1 LVYNSAIYL
10 FVFFPLAF
18 GLSRLIPGGRA
29 KSWLLAVLSLL
40 FYAFGGLAALPVLLL
55 SVAANYVLGRLLAAK
70 KNRGVLTI
78 GIVLNLGILSLYKYL
93 GFFLSVVAPN
103 AANPIGV
110 LPAGISFFTFQAVA
124 YLADIYCRD
133 EEPARGIDE
142 MILYLAFFPRVLS
155 GPLVRYSDA
164 AAQLRELSFAPMAT
178 AEGLRRFVIGFA
190 KKVFI
195 ADILGGVTAGVFGAE
210 VLDARLAWLGAVSY
224 MLQLYFDFS
233 GYSDMAIGM
242 GRIFGFRFP
251 ENFNYPYI
259 ARSITEFWRRWHI
272 TLSGWFR
279 DYLYIPLGG
288 NRKGNKRT
296 MVNKLIVFMATGL
309 WHGAGWTFI
318 LWGLWHGLF
327 MMLESAAK
335 PVFNK
340 LESSRGGRILCH
352 VYTLTVVMLGF
363 ILFRAATLA
372 EAGAVMGSLFNFRFT
387 AEGAL
392 ALRKILGGQEKL
404 ALLLGVVFAM
414 PLRPWL
420 NDKLPRDAAGLAIRN
435 VLTLLLFLLCL
446 MGMAGSGFTPFIY
459 FQF

>member
-1 LVYNSAIYL
+1 MVYNSAIYL
-10 FVFFPLAF
+10 FLFFPLAF
-18 GLSRLIPGGRA
+18 GLSRLIPGRVA
-29 KSWLLAVLSLL
+29 KSWLLAALSIL

-55 SVAANYVLGRLLAAK
+55 SVALNYGLGLILARD
-70 KNRGVLTI
+70 KNRAVLIVGVA
-78 GIVLNLGILSLYKYL
+78 LNLAILSLYKYL
-93 GFFLSVVAPN
+93 GFFLSVVAP
-103 AANPIGV
+103 AAKNPIGV

-124 YLADIYCRD
+124 YLADIYRND
-133 EEPARGIDE
+133 EPPIRGVDE

-155 GPLVRYSDA
+155 GPLVRYNEA
-164 AAQLRELSFAPMAT
+164 AAQLRGLSFDPMAT
-178 AEGLRRFVIGFA
+178 AEGLRRFVRGFA

-210 VLDARLAWLGAVSY
+210 ALDARLAWLGAVSY

-242 GRIFGFRFP
+242 GRIFGFSFP
-251 ENFNYPYI
+251 ENFDHPYI

-272 TLSGWFR
+272 TLSRWFR

-288 NRKGNKRT
+288 NRKGEKRT

-335 PVFNK
+335 PLFDK
-340 LESSRGGRILCH
+340 LERSRAGRIGCH
-352 VYTLTVVMLGF
+352 VYTLVVVMLGF
-363 ILFRAATLA
+363 ILFRAATLG
-372 EAGAVMGSLFNFRFT
+372 EALDVMGSLFNFRFT

-404 ALLLGVVFAM
+404 ALLLGIVFSM

-420 NDKLPRDAAGLAIRN
+420 NEKLPRDSAGLIIRN
-435 VLTLLLFLLCL
+435 ALTALLFLLCL

>member
-1 LVYNSAIYL
+1 MVYNSAIYL
-10 FVFFPLAF
+10 FLFFPLAF
-18 GLSRLIPGGRA
+18 ALSRLISGRRGR
-29 KSWLLAVLSLL
+29 SWLLAVLSIL

-55 SVAANYVLGRLLAAK
+55 SVGVNYALGLLLARK
-70 KNRGVLTI
+70 RSGILLSVGVA
-78 GIVLNLGILSLYKYL
+78 LNLGILSVYKYL
-93 GFFLSVVAPN
+93 GFFLSVVAPGVK
-103 AANPIGV
+103 NPIGV
-110 LPAGISFFTFQAVA
+110 LPAGISFFTFQALA
-124 YLADIYCRD
+124 YLVDVYRNP
-133 EEPARGIDE
+133 EEHLTGIDE

-155 GPLVRYSDA
+155 GPLVRCSEA
-164 AAQLRELSFAPMAT
+164 TAQLRALAFDPMAT
-178 AEGLRRFVIGFA
+178 AEGLRRFVRGFA
-190 KKVFI
+190 KKVFV
-195 ADILGGVTAGVFGAE
+195 ADILGGVTAGVFGAA

-259 ARSITEFWRRWHI
+259 SRSITEFWRRWHI
-272 TLSGWFR
+272 TLSRWFR

-288 NRKGNKRT
+288 NRRGEKRT

-335 PVFNK
+335 PVFDK
-340 LESSRGGRILCH
+340 LEASRPGRILCH
-352 VYTLTVVMLGF
+352 GYTLVVVMLGF
-363 ILFRAATLA
+363 ILFRAASLG
-372 EAGAVMGSLFNFRFT
+372 EALDVMGSLFDFRFT
-387 AEGAL
+387 AEGTL
-392 ALRKILGGQEKL
+392 ALRQILGGQEKL

-414 PLRPWL
+414 PVRPRL
-420 NDKLPRDAAGLAIRN
+420 NEKLPRDAAGLMIRN
-435 VLTLLLFLLCL
+435 ALTLLLFVLCL